1 MSTNLYGVAEI
12 AAALG
17 ARPPTVAQWHRR
29 GRLPQPDEVLA
40 MGPVWY
46 ADTIRPWIDKERIRV
61 QQFGIE
67 KSEARKRLE
76 AIGRSSQ
83 QLGSVTVDVLGGI
96 GATIIVFLILLALA
110 TSISK
115 PS

>member
-1 MSTNLYGVAEI
+1 MPANLYGIAEI

-46 ADTIRPWIDKERIRV
+46 GDTIRPWIENERIRI
-61 QQFGIE
+61 QEFGVE
-67 KSEARKRLE
+67 KSEARQRLE
-76 AIGRSSQ
+76 AIGQRGRQ
-83 QLGSVTVDVLGGI
+83 AGAVAVDVLEGLGGAI
-96 GATIIVFLILLALA
+96 LLILILLAA
-110 TSISK
+110 VSAGRS
-115 PS
+115 S